1 MATLNL
7 QRFTRVETLRA
18 IHPELLIQLLSPYQN
33 FLLAR
38 GVDFSPTESAE
49 PAYASLANVFMH
61 PDENTPDSLAEALFY
76 INEMSSPDGM
86 EQLLEEVS
94 KKNLALDFLPDSTPE
109 DIAIQVWLADRYI
122 IERKH
127 AEQYLTQPKS
137 FEYYHS
143 AVPRPPDPITQ
154 GTLDALA
161 QDLDDWFVDKR
172 RGRTS
177 KVFAYPQEGETW
189 FLIRHGDPY
198 KREGGIE
205 DGESTSVF
213 YRPETFDVVI
223 YNPIIGEIRLHA
235 GTKGIKALYLKQFG
249 RHFFGADDFFPVSG
263 QAKFTLEPLRSN
275 GVLSLVCSDIE
286 GLEWVRLREL
296 HIYWGGQ
303 FSEVEIRRA
312 SDLLAALASH
322 NRPIHAQARMVCAK
336 FQIKFTYDKS
346 PRTLTL
352 RPPNIASF
360 TRDSDSVLVEMWLAQ
375 RGFVLNQPPVEVT
388 ADQLIPDETTHA
400 NQSAALV

>member
-1 MATLNL
+1 M
-7 QRFTRVETLRA
+7 
-18 IHPELLIQLLSPYQN
+18 
-33 FLLAR
+33 
-38 GVDFSPTESAE
+38 
-49 PAYASLANVFMH
+49 
-61 PDENTPDSLAEALFY
+61 
-76 INEMSSPDGM
+76 
-86 EQLLEEVS
+86 
-94 KKNLALDFLPDSTPE
+94 
-109 DIAIQVWLADRYI
+109 
-122 IERKH
+122 
-127 AEQYLTQPKS
+127 
-137 FEYYHS
+137 
-143 AVPRPPDPITQ
+143 
-154 GTLDALA
+154 
-161 QDLDDWFVDKR
+161 
-172 RGRTS
+172 
-177 KVFAYPQEGETW
+177 
-189 FLIRHGDPY
+189 
-198 KREGGIE
+198 
-205 DGESTSVF
+205 
-213 YRPETFDVVI
+213 
-223 YNPIIGEIRLHA
+223 
-235 GTKGIKALYLKQFG
+235 
-249 RHFFGADDFFPVSG
+249 
-263 QAKFTLEPLRSN
+263 
-275 GVLSLVCSDIE
+275 LSLVCSDIE